1 MKKRQAIPLSSLFA
15 FPLLGSAQ
23 ESLPNAPSPRVS
35 RLEKRRSRD
44 AFASAAQRSEK
55 PSAVDQCS
63 RQFKHSLNGNGG
75 IKSLCLRC
83 GVVVASVDD
92 EWYLLEHERRHVC
105 SHAH

>member
-1 MKKRQAIPLSSLFA
+1 MAERISGISKALAQGTQ
-15 FPLLGSAQ
+15 FPYSA
-23 ESLPNAPSPRVS
+23 RVS
-35 RLEKRRSRD
+35 RLEERQSRD

-55 PSAVDQCS
+55 PSAVDQCA

-75 IKSLCLRC
+75 IYSLCLRC

-92 EWYLLEHERRHVC
+92 EWCLLEHERRHVC